1 MAERKK
7 LEVTI
12 LPQNFTE
19 TQQEQARKNISAA
32 PVSDVSSLSAKT
44 ITKING
50 DECLSVTSA
59 RNPDGTIEYSLAV
72 TAEPTDTRIQGKDGV
87 YASRVHGDEGLW
99 AVGLSGNYLSAYDW
113 TSANSAKTMGVN
125 SVVDTYSADWNEAS
139 AFGANSGKFVT
150 SGDEIADTDLAYV
163 LKKTGDNVAW
173 SGIDLSDLG
182 KIYPITSITPDLV
195 SATISAVDNIPTYV
209 LSAKETEPAVY
220 YDVSANR
227 MSAWSGIDNDI
238 NYYFLQGANISGN
251 HGISAEYDPEN
262 NQWDIGLKT
271 PSYNYAAARTNVTT
285 MTATEETLS
294 GFVDISTAGIT
305 FENDIVTLDK
315 GLYHVD
321 IQVNI
326 PIDVADDSYYDVT
339 LTPSLSNAVLRQSI
353 DSTYIH
359 DTTLDL
365 SFDINLLTDN
375 NALTFT
381 LAGLPVGRKYRVEN
395 FQIHEVTTIDS
406 LIDVISDG
414 DDNIFIGD
422 LESTWEDYVNA
433 MLDGKLLYLKAKL
446 DVPDVN
452 MGDFPLEIMLKGPD
466 ISFTDWKNHYASKEA
481 AIEAFTENLGVLL
494 EFRGELRLRIGV
506 TGDYIIGYC
515 LEIGPDSLIRPNYM
529 YGMIGPEL
537 VLEYADS
544 DILLDAVKPLTYDAN
559 DEVVIDKEKLGYVL
573 SAIRQQGIPVKV
585 LTGAAEL
592 GDNYHYMMELD
603 AGYSG
608 SPLEMLGDIE
618 FRATELVYM
627 FEDDYTGDWIHMD
640 VPNPCAVRLV
650 LQYDSN
656 TDTNT
661 LEPISYPQGP
671 GFQKRYIPI
680 TLDTPWSTLN
690 TIFVESF
697 GLEAPQGVALFV
709 PEYGFVQPIFFDFC
723 VSYTNS
729 NWELDY
735 ERIQIIFSTYNS
747 QQAMFMKNG
756 DEDTFVMYLGGATH
770 WDGGH
775 NRAYYEDRSPWTH
788 VLATPLN
795 HDIIKDES
803 YLTICSRCEYRIHWH
818 GSPQTTP
825 PDSATLVVSMQELP
839 PYDIMCHSRIYCK
852 NDSTSDVSVVI
863 GDLTVSVPT
872 GVWLLD
878 ISGTSD
884 EYGGKAIVT
893 KHEAFE
899 AVNIP
904 MTFVDAGL

>member
-32 PVSDVSSLSAKT
+32 PMSDVSSLSAKT

-72 TAEPTDTRIQGKDGV
+72 TAEPTDTRLQGKDGV
-87 YASRVHGDEGLW
+87 YTSRVQGDEGLW
-99 AVGLSGNYLSAYDW
+99 AVGLSSNYLSAYDW
-113 TSANSAKTMGVN
+113 TRANSAKTMEVN

-195 SATISAVDNIPTYV
+195 SATISTVNNIPTYV

-227 MSAWSGIDNDI
+227 MSAWSGIDNNI

-271 PSYNYAAARTNVTT
+271 QSYSYAAARTNVTT

-326 PIDVADDSYYDVT
+326 PIDVVDDSYYDVT

-359 DTTLDL
+359 NTTLDL

-381 LAGLPVGRKYRVEN
+381 LAGLPVGRKYKVEN

-406 LIDVISDG
+406 LIDVISGDG
-414 DDNIFIGD
+414 DCKVFIGTV
-422 LESTWEDYVNA
+422 ESTFEDYVNA

-446 DVPDVN
+446 DVPVVN
-452 MGDFPLEIMLKGPD
+452 TEDFPLEIMLKGPD
-466 ISFTDWKNHYASKEA
+466 ISFTDWKNHYVSKEA
-481 AIEAFTENLGVLL
+481 AIEALTENFGALL
-494 EFRGELRLRIGV
+494 EFRGELRLRIGD
-506 TGDYIIGYC
+506 TGDFIIGYC
-515 LEIGPDSLIRPNYM
+515 LEISPDSLFRPNYM
-529 YGMIGPEL
+529 YSMLGPEV
-537 VLEYADS
+537 VLKYVDG
-544 DILLDAVKPLTYDAN
+544 DIILDTVIPLAYDDN

-585 LTGAAEL
+585 LTGGAEL

-603 AGYSG
+603 AGYSDY
-608 SPLEMLGDIE
+608 PLEWAGTIGTIE
-618 FRATELVYM
+618 FRASELIYM

-640 VPNPCAVRLV
+640 VPNPCAIRLM

-680 TLDTPWSTLN
+680 TLNTHWSTLN
-690 TIFVESF
+690 HIFLEGL
-697 GLEAPQGVALFV
+697 GLESPQGVALFLPEFGV
-709 PEYGFVQPIFFDFC
+709 PYPLFFDFC
-723 VSYTNS
+723 QGYIHLT
-729 NWELDY
+729 EEFGY
-735 ERIQIIFSTYNS
+735 ERVELIFAFLNY
-747 QQAMFMKNG
+747 QHVMFMKNG
-756 DEDTFVMYLGGATH
+756 DDDAFIMYFVGSTY
-770 WDGGH
+770 WDGH
-775 NRAYYEDRSPWTH
+775 SI
-788 VLATPLN
+788 PLN
-795 HDIIKDES
+795 YGSLWTDITDTYGLRYDSVKNES
-803 YLTICSRCEYRIHWH
+803 YLTICNRSEYRIYWN
-818 GSPQTTP
+818 GAPS

-839 PYDIMCHSRIYCK
+839 PRSIMCHSRIYCK

-863 GDLTVSVPT
+863 GNLTVSVPT

-878 ISGTSD
+878 ISGTSTAN
-884 EYGGKAIVT
+884 GGQAIVT

-899 AVNIP
+899 SVNIP
-904 MTFVDAGL
+904 TEFVSRNL

>member
-32 PVSDVSSLSAKT
+32 PMSDVSSLSAKT

-72 TAEPTDTRIQGKDGV
+72 TAEPTDTRLQGKDGV
-87 YASRVHGDEGLW
+87 YTSRVQGDEGLW

-113 TSANSAKTMGVN
+113 TRANSAKTMEVN

-195 SATISAVDNIPTYV
+195 SATISTVNNIPTYV
-209 LSAKETEPAVY
+209 LSAKEAEPAVY

-227 MSAWSGIDNDI
+227 MSAWSGIDNNI

-271 PSYNYAAARTNVTT
+271 QSYSYAAARTNVTT

-326 PIDVADDSYYDVT
+326 PIDVVDDSYYDVT

-353 DSTYIH
+353 DSTYVH
-359 DTTLDL
+359 NTTLDL

-381 LAGLPVGRKYRVEN
+381 LAGLPVGRKYKVEN

-406 LIDVISDG
+406 LIDVISGDG
-414 DDNIFIGD
+414 DCKVFIGTV
-422 LESTWEDYVNA
+422 ESTFEDYANA
-433 MLDGKLLYLKAKL
+433 MLDGKVLYLRAPLVIPGDSFPL
-446 DVPDVN
+446 DV
-452 MGDFPLEIMLKGPD
+452 LLQGPNL
-466 ISFTDWKNHYASKEA
+466 SFTDWPEHYGSRAE
-481 AIEAFTENLGVLL
+481 AIEEIKANFYDLRL
-494 EFRGELRLRIGV
+494 EFRGELRLRMGV

-515 LEIGPDSLIRPNYM
+515 LEIDPDSVLYPNYM

-544 DILLDAVKPLTYDAN
+544 DILLDAVMPLAYDAN
-559 DEVVIDKEKLGYVL
+559 DEVVIDKEKLCYVL
-573 SAIRQQGIPVKV
+573 SAIHQQGIPVKI

-608 SPLEMLGDIE
+608 SPFEMLGDIE

-627 FEDDYTGDWIHMD
+627 YKDDYTGDWIHMD
-640 VPNPCAVRLV
+640 FPNPCALRLV

-680 TLDTPWSTLN
+680 TLDTAWSTLYS
-690 TIFVESF
+690 IFTESDVP
-697 GLEAPQGVALFV
+697 PQGVALFLS
-709 PEYGFVQPIFFDFC
+709 EYGIVEPLFFDFC
-723 VSYTNS
+723 QFYIKRNAESG
-729 NWELDY
+729 Y
-735 ERIQIIFSTYNS
+735 ERIQIIFSFFNL
-747 QQAMFMKNG
+747 QHMMFMKNG
-756 DEDTFVMYLGGATH
+756 DDDAVVMYVVGNAY
-770 WDGGH
+770 WDGDSISR
-775 NRAYYEDRSPWTH
+775 NLNSPWTH
-788 VLATPLN
+788 VTGLHYDSVKN
-795 HDIIKDES
+795 ES
-803 YLTICSRCEYRIHWH
+803 YLTIRNRSEYRIYWN
-818 GSPQTTP
+818 GAPS

-839 PYDIMCHSRIYCK
+839 PYSIMCHSRIYCK

-878 ISGTSD
+878 ISGTSNAN
-884 EYGGKAIVT
+884 GGQAIVT

-899 AVNIP
+899 SVNIS
-904 MTFVDAGL
+904 MEFVSINI